1 MDELQAPDRAPVR
14 IRSAE
19 RITLRSATTG
29 REYALR
35 VALPLRDG
43 GATCPVV
50 YLHADFDGAF
60 FALTTSLVR
69 MLWLEAWLPPV
80 WVVSVSP
87 EMSAAERA
95 LLRGFDVPRQLD
107 GARELLRGF
116 LQDVLPAF
124 EQRYPVDKS
133 RRALLGHSWGG
144 LLVMQ
149 ALAEGQN
156 EFHGYLASSP
166 ALWRLG
172 DQLPALEARMA
183 ARTPPPAGKLFLSVG
198 ELEQPARNH
207 GERAHERG
215 ALFQNVERLRWLSQ
229 TIERHAYPELTMQT
243 RVYAGETHMSVLPLA
258 IMHGIGF
265 MLGRSQEEA
274 ASHWAAIPE
283 DMLRLLKSA
292 RVPNP

>member
-1 MDELQAPDRAPVR
+1 MDELQASDRALVQ
-14 IRSAE
+14 IRSSE
-19 RITLRSATTG
+19 LMTLRSATTG
-29 REYALR
+29 REYVLR
-35 VALPLRDG
+35 VALPLRAGD
-43 GATCPVV
+43 ASCPVV

-87 EMSAAERA
+87 EMSAAERT

-107 GARELLRGF
+107 GARDLLRGF

-124 EQRYPVDKS
+124 EQRHPVDTS
-133 RRALLGHSWGG
+133 RRVLLGHSWGG

-149 ALAEGQN
+149 AIAEGQN
-156 EFHGYLASSP
+156 EFHGYVASSP

-183 ARTPPPAGKLFLSVG
+183 ARTPPPAGKLFLSLG
-198 ELEQPARNH
+198 ELEQPARVH
-207 GERAHERG
+207 GERVHERG
-215 ALFQNVERLRWLSQ
+215 ALFQNVDRLRWLSQ
-229 TIERHAYPELTMQT
+229 AIERRAYPELMMQT

-265 MLGRSQEEA
+265 LLGRSQEQA

-283 DMLRLLKSA
+283 DMLRLLESA
-292 RVPNP
+292 RVPEL